1 MTPTGMKMYLYFI
14 VYIMKAPLPIPS
26 KITTRGKTQ
35 HNEATM
41 ADGRLT
47 MMDFKLEIFI
57 ISCFPKNSI
66 FSK

>member
-47 MMDFKLEIFI
+47 MRGFKLEIFI
-57 ISCFPKNSI
+57 TSYSHTNIP
-66 FSK
+66 SK